1 MFPDIFSFII
11 GFGTFRNA
19 YLVSQKVTFVAWKFK
34 VLVNNYINTPGSGG
48 NNNNYFIP
56 SFSKLNLS

>member
-48 NNNNYFIP
+48 NN
-56 SFSKLNLS
+56 KQ